1 MFSLLQ
7 IDRPLCFTDSTERLH
22 VSAGVSG
29 PWGLADSN
37 GLHIRAVWSVSGTER
52 PAEGH
57 FWAWIFHSTH
67 PDLHGELWGEHPKGI
82 VKWISSRT
90 GKLQWCI
97 NTILWYVH
105 ILWEKINVWSYL
117 LQSQIGT
124 ISLSNVGCCNPY
136 IHYIIIKGQIGPL
149 KM

>member
-7 IDRPLCFTDSTERLH
+7 IDRPLGFTHSTERLH

-82 VKWISSRT
+82 AKWISSRT
-90 GKLQWCI
+90 GKLKLCI

-105 ILWEKINVWSYL
+105 ILCGKNNVWSYL

-124 ISLSNVGCCNPY
+124 ISLSNEGCCNPY